1 MKSSVPAVSVI
12 AFCIM
17 VAMLASAVASAAP
30 PSRPNFDLTTD
41 RVFDPGAVP
50 AYRGNHDDVYAYI
63 DEHLDRHVEALQR
76 WVRQPSISAQNVGV
90 VEMAE
95 MLRDDLKALGFAEA
109 ELVET
114 DGHPGVW
121 GYYDAGAEKTLMMY
135 MMYDVQPVNEED
147 WRTPPFAGNL
157 VDHERGKVLMARGA
171 TNQKG
176 PQRALLNAIES
187 IIATTGGLPVNLMI
201 TAEGEEELGSP
212 HYPQIVDKYEARLR
226 NADGVLFPFNSQTP
240 DGNVLINLGVK
251 GILYVEME
259 AKGGPQGGP
268 ARHEIHG
275 SYKAIVDA
283 PALRLIQALASLTTP
298 DGNTITVPG
307 YYDGIRPPTA
317 EEQMLINGMAADWDD
332 AQLLKSL
339 GVGRW
344 IDGQTGVDAI
354 MEYLYMPTLNVDGI
368 WSGYTGEG
376 TKTILPHIATAKV
389 DSRLPLGLDPE
400 QALAKIRK
408 HLDDGGFEDIEIRK
422 LGGYPGAQTSVDA
435 ALVRAAIGVFNKRG
449 IDVAVRPRLAGS
461 APFYQFTERLDLPL
475 VFAALGY
482 GTGAHGPDEFMV
494 IEATKGANIA
504 GLADVEKYYV
514 DLLYALSQQ

>member
-1 MKSSVPAVSVI
+1 
-12 AFCIM
+12 
-17 VAMLASAVASAAP
+17 MLP
-30 PSRPNFDLTTD
+30 PRRRCVRISTSRPTG
-41 RVFDPGAVP
+41 VFDPTAVP
-50 AYRGNHDDVYAYI
+50 AYRGQHDEVYAYI
-63 DEHLDRHVEALQR
+63 DKHLDQHVEALQR

-90 VEMAE
+90 VEMAK

-109 ELVET
+109 ELVAT

-147 WRTPPFAGNL
+147 WQTPPFAGNL

-187 IIATTGGLPVNLMI
+187 IIATTGSLPVNLMI

-212 HYPQIVDKYEARLR
+212 HYPQIVDKYEARLK

-268 ARHEIHG
+268 AEHEIHG

-283 PALRLIQALASLTTP
+283 PALRLIQALASLTTA

-332 AQLLKSL
+332 AQLQQSL

-344 IDGQTGVDAI
+344 IDGQTGVDAHH
-354 MEYLYMPTLNVDGI
+354 GI
-368 WSGYTGEG
+368 
-376 TKTILPHIATAKV
+376 PVHA
-389 DSRLPLGLDPE
+389 D
-400 QALAKIRK
+400 
-408 HLDDGGFEDIEIRK
+408 
-422 LGGYPGAQTSVDA
+422 AQ
-435 ALVRAAIGVFNKRG
+435 R
-449 IDVAVRPRLAGS
+449 
-461 APFYQFTERLDLPL
+461 
-475 VFAALGY
+475 
-482 GTGAHGPDEFMV
+482 
-494 IEATKGANIA
+494 
-504 GLADVEKYYV
+504 
-514 DLLYALSQQ
+514 